1 MAKQVTFNDDTNERD
16 KELVGKIK
24 LFSKE
29 KKISFTEAIRQLCEF
44 SLTAKKNQKIIE
56 SRRNKMKKT
65 IALILCAIMLL
76 SLCACGKAETEN
88 SV

>member
-29 KKISFTEAIRQLCEF
+29 KKMVDC
-44 SLTAKKNQKIIE
+44 
-56 SRRNKMKKT
+56 KMKLDT
-65 IALILCAIMLL
+65 
-76 SLCACGKAETEN
+76 
-88 SV
+88 